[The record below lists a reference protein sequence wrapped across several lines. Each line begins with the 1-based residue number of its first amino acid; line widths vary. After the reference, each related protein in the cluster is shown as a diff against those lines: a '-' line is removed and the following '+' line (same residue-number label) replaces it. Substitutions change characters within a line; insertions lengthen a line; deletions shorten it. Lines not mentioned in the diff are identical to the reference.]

1 MMHNRTFSARRS
13 SGFALITALLLLVGL
28 MLLGISGMST
38 SIFDEKLAGNFAH
51 RNAVYQVAEAALRAG
66 EEEALSMINN
76 ETAFASG
83 ASSHLVKIK
92 PGAASAAFWNAK
104 SSKEKF
110 DWNGAKTVA
119 VGSARSSQ
127 SAAYVIEEID
137 DRQRVGESSYFQY
150 LRITAR
156 GADSVSG
163 AAVVLQSIV
172 RRATS
177 GPPG

>member
-1 MMHNRTFSARRS
+1 MKRTLNTAFPRRA
-13 SGFALITALLLLVGL
+13 GFALITALLLLVGL

-51 RNAVYQVAEAALRAG
+51 RNAVYQIAEAALRAG
-66 EEEALSMINN
+66 EEEALSLINN

-92 PGAASAAFWNAK
+92 PGAAAASFWNPK
-104 SSKEKF
+104 SNSDKF

-119 VGSARSSQ
+119 VGPGRSSQ

-137 DRQRVGESSYFQY
+137 DRQRVGETSYFQY
-150 LRITAR
+150 LRVTAR
-156 GADSVSG
+156 GLDNVSG